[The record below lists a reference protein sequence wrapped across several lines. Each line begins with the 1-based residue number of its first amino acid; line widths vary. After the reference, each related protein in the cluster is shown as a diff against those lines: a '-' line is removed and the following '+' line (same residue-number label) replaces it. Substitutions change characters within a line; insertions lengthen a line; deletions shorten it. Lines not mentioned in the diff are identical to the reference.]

1 MATQAESSSQHLAS
15 ARELLTELEPVTRGP
30 GGDAHA
36 KATAAVAHS
45 ILVLA
50 EQVAVARVLMASDA
64 MQQQPQQGP
73 NGGQVDEHATQVRPP
88 QPTIQ

>member
-1 MATQAESSSQHLAS
+1 MATQAQSSSKHLGA
-15 ARELLTELEPVTRGP
+15 ARQLLEELEGSP
-30 GGDAHA
+30 GDNQA

-64 MQQQPQQGP
+64 AQNLQQQSSQ
-73 NGGQVDEHATQVRPP
+73 
-88 QPTIQ
+88 

>member
-1 MATQAESSSQHLAS
+1 MATQAQSGSKHLGA
-15 ARELLTELEPVTRGP
+15 ARQLLEELESAPADTQ
-30 GGDAHA
+30 A

-64 MQQQPQQGP
+64 AQNLQQQSSQ
-73 NGGQVDEHATQVRPP
+73 
-88 QPTIQ
+88 

>member
-1 MATQAESSSQHLAS
+1 MATQAQSSSKHLGA
-15 ARELLTELEPVTRGP
+15 ARELLDELAPLTEGP
-30 GGDAHA
+30 GGDPQA

-64 MQQQPQQGP
+64 AAQRAAAEQQAAQQ
-73 NGGQVDEHATQVRPP
+73 
-88 QPTIQ
+88 